1 MKFVWAASGLVLLG
15 TLAFSP
21 LTPKA
26 QAAGSLSYD
35 DPGMHFKAPDG
46 WERIDVPSGDATGG
60 GGAAGGGDAPPAA
73 VFMYD
78 RGRLDQ
84 RTIIIDIKSE
94 ADSLDA
100 FERGHESDLR
110 QQAGN
115 DTHVDKRTQVTLS
128 NGMPAYLLQVT
139 SGDGLASLRRYEYL
153 VYDGTRDIDVAYFG
167 HQGEFDEKDALAA
180 LSSLYV
186 VAYPH
191 DRP

>member
-1 MKFVWAASGLVLLG
+1 MKFVWVVSVLALLG
-15 TLAFSP
+15 M
-21 LTPKA
+21 LTFPRFLPRA

-35 DPGMHFKAPDG
+35 DPGMHFKAPNG
-46 WERIDVPSGDATGG
+46 WERIDVPSGDA
-60 GGAAGGGDAPPAA
+60 AGGDAAGAGDKSPAA
-73 VFMYD
+73 VFMFD

-84 RTIIIDIKSE
+84 RTIIIDVKSG

-100 FERGHESDLR
+100 FERSHESDLR
-110 QQAGN
+110 QQAGD
-115 DTHVDKRTQVTLS
+115 DTHVDKRKAVTLA

-139 SGDGLASLRRYEYL
+139 SGDGLQSLRRYEYL
-153 VYDGTRDIDVAYFG
+153 VYDGTRNIDVAYFG

-191 DRP
+191 DRS